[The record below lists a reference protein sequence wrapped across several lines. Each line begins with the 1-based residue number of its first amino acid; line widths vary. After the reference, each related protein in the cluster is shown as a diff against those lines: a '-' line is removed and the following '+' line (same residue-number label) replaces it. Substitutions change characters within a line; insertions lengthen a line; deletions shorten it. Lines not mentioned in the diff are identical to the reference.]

1 MLKYN
6 RLLYNPLK
14 SNKKVGTVLRIAICG
29 ASGFIGT
36 HISRVLVSN
45 SYEIVRVGRE
55 HFKNDEALL
64 NSLDG
69 CEAVINLCG
78 APIVK
83 KWDEMYKHELYVSR
97 IETTKKLIKVMSK
110 LENRPSLFISA
121 SAVGIYKEDLV
132 HEDSSVKF
140 GTSYLALLARN
151 WEDEAKKTEG
161 IGIRNVILR
170 LGVVLGKDG
179 GAIDEFK
186 LAFKIGLG
194 AIPGDGKQPFSWVH
208 IDDVAGVFKRA
219 IEDKMMQGSY
229 NLVAPHSVNMKIFM
243 TTFGKAI
250 GRPAWF
256 NVPESILKIRYGEG
270 AESLL
275 RGAFVLPK
283 RLEDEGYKFKYKKLS
298 DALKSVI

>member
-1 MLKYN
+1 M
-6 RLLYNPLK
+6 R
-14 SNKKVGTVLRIAICG
+14 VAICG
-29 ASGFIGT
+29 VSGFIGT
-36 HISRVLVSN
+36 YVSRSLVN
-45 SYEIVRVGRE
+45 SGYEVVRIGRE
-55 HFKNDEALL
+55 HFKDSGALL

-69 CEAVINLCG
+69 CNVVINLCG

-132 HEDSSVKF
+132 HEDGSCEYS
-140 GTSYLALLARN
+140 TSYLALLAKE
-151 WEDEAKKTEG
+151 WEKEAQKVECLG
-161 IGIRNVILR
+161 LRSIIFR
-170 LGVVLGKDG
+170 LGVVLGKNG

-194 AIPGDGKQPFSWVH
+194 AVPGDGKQSFSWVH
-208 IDDVAGVFKRA
+208 IEDTSEVIKRA
-219 IEDKMMQGSY
+219 IKDTNMQGIY
-229 NLVAPHSVNMKIFM
+229 NLVAPQSVTMKTFM
-243 TTFGKAI
+243 TTFGKI
-250 GRPAWF
+250 LRRPVWF
-256 NVPESILKIRYGEG
+256 SVPESILRIRYAEG

-275 RGAFVLPK
+275 RGSIVIPN
-283 RLEDEGYKFKYKKLS
+283 RLEKEGYVFKYENLD

>member
-1 MLKYN
+1 MLEYKQ
-6 RLLYNPLK
+6 K
-14 SNKKVGTVLRIAICG
+14 IGTILRIAICG

-36 HISRVLVSN
+36 HISRVLVN
-45 SYEIVRVGRE
+45 SGYEVVRIGRE
-55 HFKNDEALL
+55 HFNDIEALL
-64 NSLDG
+64 NSIDG
-69 CEAVINLCG
+69 CDVVINLCG

-132 HEDSSVKF
+132 HEDNSVKF

-151 WEDEAKKTEG
+151 WEDEAKKAEDV
-161 IGIRNVILR
+161 GIRNVIVR

-243 TTFGKAI
+243 RTFGKVI

-275 RGAFVLPK
+275 RGAFVVPK
-283 RLEDEGYKFKYKKLS
+283 KLEDEGYEFRYKKLS